1 MISIQGWRILNLAKA
16 SRFLEDDVVSKKI
29 SSGSIINVKENGREY
44 VLRNPDRLSI
54 AKVRSDGELYQ
65 GTAVRRPDY
74 MLSSKLAG
82 VLIMVELKGSHIDDA
97 ATQILTALRDLRRKG
112 YGYRHFHGRIVA
124 SRNSV
129 HGLKSVPYM
138 TAEREFRKIGG
149 SLRSSSVHME
159 ESISGDGI
167 VS

>member
-1 MISIQGWRILNLAKA
+1 MAKA

-74 MLSSKLAG
+74 MLSSKLA
-82 VLIMVELKGSHIDDA
+82 D
-97 ATQILTALRDLRRKG
+97 
-112 YGYRHFHGRIVA
+112 RHFHGRIVA

-149 SLRSSSVHME
+149 SLRSSSVRME

>member
-1 MISIQGWRILNLAKA
+1 MAKA
-16 SRFLEDDVVSKKI
+16 SRFLEDDVVIKKI

-65 GTAVRRPDY
+65 ETAVRRPDY

-112 YGYRHFHGRIVA
+112 YGYRHFHGRRDDTEDCRA
-124 SRNSV
+124 
-129 HGLKSVPYM
+129 
-138 TAEREFRKIGG
+138 
-149 SLRSSSVHME
+149 
-159 ESISGDGI
+159 
-167 VS
+167 

>member
-65 GTAVRRPDY
+65 GTAVRRPDSAY
-74 MLSSKLAG
+74 
-82 VLIMVELKGSHIDDA
+82 ICH
-97 ATQILTALRDLRRKG
+97 Q
-112 YGYRHFHGRIVA
+112 
-124 SRNSV
+124 
-129 HGLKSVPYM
+129 
-138 TAEREFRKIGG
+138 AEG
-149 SLRSSSVHME
+149 
-159 ESISGDGI
+159 
-167 VS
+167 